1 MKEIKS
7 DLSPLFTRYPVWVV
21 FCVSPTPAF
30 LFMSVMPD

>member
-7 DLSPLFTRYPVWVV
+7 DLNPLFTRYPVWVV
-21 FCVSPTPAF
+21 FCVSLTPAF